1 MKWLVARLLFLP
13 TLGWNVLLGR
23 MLRVRHWWDRVDEHV
38 LIGAMPFRSDVQPL
52 FDEGVRAVVNTCV
65 EYSGP
70 TEEYERLGVEQ
81 LRIATI
87 DFQPP
92 SLVDVRRAV
101 DFMDERIALGDT
113 VYVHCKAGRA
123 RSATVVLCWLVRAK
137 GISAEQAQQRLL
149 EARPHVHSS
158 LTKRQVVQEFCR
170 ELADAAGSGETD

>member
-23 MLRVRHWWDRVDEHV
+23 VLRIRHWWDRVDDHV
-38 LIGAMPFRSDVQPL
+38 IIGAMPFGSDVQPL

-70 TEEYERLGVEQ
+70 ADEYARLGVEQ

-87 DFQPP
+87 DFTPP
-92 SLVDVRRAV
+92 NLADVRRAV
-101 DFMDERIALGDT
+101 DFMDERIAQGDV

-137 GISAEQAQQRLL
+137 GISAEEAQQRLL
-149 EARPHVHSS
+149 EVRPHVHPS

-170 ELADAAGSGETD
+170 DVADAGGREESD